1 MIIALDNCLS
11 GRLSSLFKLRNSV
24 SGRSQCAPTLLIDTM
39 LRMGVK
45 SESGQAGSSQR
56 VRNNKFVFIGLFLP
70 VAALVLVAGFLM
82 AAARMD
88 AHITRILEYDGAR
101 LQLVSGFLGAEI
113 LGSLKHLSSLATEA
127 VTREALDMPEQAQ
140 LQSLETSL
148 LILAQRN
155 PLYQQVR
162 WIDEAG
168 LERARVTRDRDKLA
182 VTAQQDLQDKSDRY
196 YFKRAN
202 ALLPGELYI
211 SRIDLNEERGQF
223 ELPLLPVV
231 RIATPVTDNEQR
243 RRGII
248 VINIEMK
255 YLFDF
260 VRTTD
265 QADLVVEYQLVNQDG
280 TLLSGD
286 FGGLSEDAPDTA
298 ADLPAVPPDVWAH
311 MTANDTGSLETADGL
326 WTWRELSPVNT
337 FKRLTRNSPQYLIAF
352 DQMISDDFTLSL
364 LAHRPVETLEDVRRE
379 NLELIALG
387 AIFVLSIYGLVLAF
401 YLSGAARARRAE
413 VDAAREK
420 ERANDL
426 KHMKELEERFHRL
439 VEASSIGLLSV
450 DSTGRIEITNGA
462 VDLMLGYQR
471 GELDGVNV
479 EVLLPAS
486 MREKHVGLREQFM
499 RAPEARRMGFGR
511 ELKAVRKDNTT
522 LPVEVSLNPYTDNG
536 RPLVLVSIIDLSH
549 RQV

>member
-1 MIIALDNCLS
+1 
-11 GRLSSLFKLRNSV
+11 
-24 SGRSQCAPTLLIDTM
+24 M

-45 SESGQAGSSQR
+45 SESGQAGSSRR
-56 VRNNKFVFIGLFLP
+56 VRTNKFVFIGLFLP
-70 VAALVLVAGFLM
+70 VAALVLVVGFLM
-82 AAARMD
+82 ASARMD
-88 AHITRILEYDGAR
+88 THINKILEYDGTR
-101 LQLVSGFLGAEI
+101 LHLVSGFLGAEI

-127 VTREALDMPEQAQ
+127 VTREALDMPEPGQ
-140 LQSLETSL
+140 LQSLESSL

-168 LERARVTRDRDKLA
+168 RERTRVTRKQDKLA

-202 ALLPGELYI
+202 KLLPGELYI
-211 SRIDLNEERGQF
+211 SRIDLNEERGQV
-223 ELPLLPVV
+223 EQPLLPVV
-231 RIATPVTDNEQR
+231 RIATPVTDSEQR

-248 VINIEMK
+248 IINIEMK
-255 YLFDF
+255 YLFEF

-265 QADLVVEYQLVNQDG
+265 QADLEVEYQLVNQDG
-280 TLLSGD
+280 TLLSAD
-286 FGGLSEDAPDTA
+286 FGSDLSKDTADTA
-298 ADLPAVPPDVWAH
+298 ADLPAVPADVWAR
-311 MTANDTGSLETADGL
+311 MTANDSGSLETADGL
-326 WTWRELSPVNT
+326 WTWRMLSPVNT

-364 LAHRPVETLEDVRRE
+364 LAHRPVETLGDVRRE

-462 VDLMLGYQR
+462 VDLMMGYQR

-499 RAPEARRMGFGR
+499 REPEARRMGFGR
-511 ELKAVRKDNTT
+511 ELKAVKKDNTT
-522 LPVEVSLNPYTDNG
+522 IPVEVSLNPYTDND
-536 RPLVLVSIIDLSH
+536 RSLVLVSIIDLSH
-549 RQV
+549 REV

>member
-1 MIIALDNCLS
+1 MN
-11 GRLSSLFKLRNSV
+11 
-24 SGRSQCAPTLLIDTM
+24 
-39 LRMGVK
+39 VK
-45 SESGQAGSSQR
+45 SEPAQAGSGR
-56 VRNNKFVFIGLFLP
+56 HMRTNKFVFLGLFLP
-70 VAALVLVAGFLM
+70 AVALVLVIGNLVAS
-82 AAARMD
+82 ARMD
-88 AHITRILEYDGAR
+88 AHVDEILEYDGAR
-101 LQLVSGFLGAEI
+101 LNLISGFLGSEI
-113 LGSLKHLSSLATEA
+113 LVSLKHLRSLATEA
-127 VTREALDMPEQAQ
+127 VTREALDESGPAQ
-140 LQSLETSL
+140 LQSLESSF

-168 LERARVTRDRDKLA
+168 RERARVERKLDNLT

-211 SRIDLNEERGQF
+211 SRVDLYEERGQV
-223 ELPLLPVV
+223 EQPRLPVV
-231 RIATPVTDNEQR
+231 RIATPVADSEQR

-255 YLFDF
+255 YLFEF

-265 QADLVVEYQLVNQDG
+265 QTDLEVEYLLVSQDG
-280 TLLSGD
+280 VLLSAD
-286 FGGLSEDAPDTA
+286 FGNVMSEDAPDTA
-298 ADLPAVPPDVWAH
+298 ADFSATYPEVWTL
-311 MTANDTGSLETADGL
+311 MSTKLTGSLETADGL
-326 WTWRELSPVNT
+326 WTWRKLSPVAT
-337 FKRLTRNSPQYLIAF
+337 FKRMIRNSPQHLVAF
-352 DQMISDDFTLSL
+352 DQFISDDLSLSL
-364 LAHRPVETLEDVRRE
+364 LAHRPVETMEDVRRE
-379 NLELIALG
+379 NHELMVLG

-401 YLSGAARARRAE
+401 YLSGTARARRAE
-413 VDAAREK
+413 VDAARAI

-426 KHMKELEERFHRL
+426 KRMNELDERFHRL

-471 GELDGVNV
+471 GELNGVNV
-479 EVLLPAS
+479 DTLLPAD
-486 MREKHVGLREQFM
+486 MREKHAGLREQFM

-522 LPVEVSLNPYTDNG
+522 IPVEVALNPYTDNG
-536 RPLVLVSIIDLSH
+536 RSLVLVSIIDLSH
-549 RQV
+549 RQI